1 MNIMEEMNELLKTP
15 IPIYSGLSGVEVKA
29 IIKEAKLLIS
39 SRFHGVVS
47 GLSQGVP
54 TLCTSWSHKYVELMR
69 DYQCEACLL
78 DSLDGTIGV
87 SVIDDAL
94 LNPQKYTPSKE
105 SIQHIEQKVREMWDN
120 LL

>member
-1 MNIMEEMNELLKTP
+1 
-15 IPIYSGLSGVEVKA
+15 
-29 IIKEAKLLIS
+29 
-39 SRFHGVVS
+39 
-47 GLSQGVP
+47 
-54 TLCTSWSHKYVELMR
+54 MR

-78 DSLDGTIGV
+78 DSLDGTKGV

>member
-1 MNIMEEMNELLKTP
+1 MIVCQV
-15 IPIYSGLSGVEVKA
+15 IDQ
-29 IIKEAKLLIS
+29 
-39 SRFHGVVS
+39 VS

-69 DYQCEACLL
+69 DYQYEACLL
-78 DSLDGTIGV
+78 DSLDGTKGV